1 MAAIPDTLSTKMR
14 GTGCISYYPGVG
26 SAHSARLSAAAA
38 AAAAAT
44 ELNRSPVPSTQ

>member
-38 AAAAAT
+38 AAAAT
-44 ELNRSPVPSTQ
+44 ELNRRPVPSTQ